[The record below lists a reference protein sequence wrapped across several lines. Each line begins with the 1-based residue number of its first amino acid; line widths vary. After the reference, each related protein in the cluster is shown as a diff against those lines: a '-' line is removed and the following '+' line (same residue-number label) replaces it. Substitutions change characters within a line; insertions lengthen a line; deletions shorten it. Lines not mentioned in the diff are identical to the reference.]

1 MTKFKAQ
8 AIANQTIVITGAS
21 EGIGLATAK
30 LAASRG
36 AQVVMNSLD
45 AIALHR
51 CVNEITSLGFKAIAI
66 PGDVSDYEFLLKIKA
81 IALKEFGRIDSW
93 INTAAHSF
101 EGYLLKG
108 NIEEERRMFDVNF
121 WGSRLSALVAIEAM
135 GALGGV
141 IVNLGNEVSVSMEPL
156 KGIFSA
162 SKAAVKVL
170 TDSMRSE
177 IKARKL
183 PVEVCLVR
191 PASIDKPEL
200 TAEVILKCIVNPKRD
215 VFVGGPARLS
225 AVLDTFFPEVK
236 DVMSESRIKEMRQ
249 AETKMSEKNKKLSFR
264 KILTTNKD
272 V

>member
-1 MTKFKAQ
+1 MTKWKPKA
-8 AIANQTIVITGAS
+8 IENQTIVITGAS

-36 AQVVMNSLD
+36 ANVVMNSLD

-51 CVNEITSLGFKAIAI
+51 SVNEITSLGFKAIAI
-66 PGDVSDYEFLLKIKA
+66 PGDISDYEVILKIKA
-81 IALKEFGRIDSW
+81 MALKEFGCIDSW
-93 INTAAHSF
+93 INTAALSVD
-101 EGYLLKG
+101 GYLLKG
-108 NIEEERRMFDVNF
+108 NIEEERRMFDINF
-121 WGSRLSALVAIEAM
+121 WGSRLTALVAIEAM
-135 GALGGV
+135 GNLGGV
-141 IVNLGNEVSVSMEPL
+141 IVNLANEVSVSMEPL

-162 SKAAVKVL
+162 SKAALKVL

-177 IKARKL
+177 IKARKI

-191 PASIDKPEL
+191 PAATNKPEL
-200 TAEVILKCIVNPKRD
+200 TAEVILKCLINPKRD

-236 DVMSESRIKEMRQ
+236 DVMSESRIREMGQ
-249 AETKMSEKNKKLSFR
+249 AEIKINNKNKKISFR
-264 KILTTNKD
+264 NILTTNKD

>member
-1 MTKFKAQ
+1 MTKWKPKAV
-8 AIANQTIVITGAS
+8 AKQTIVITGAS

-36 AQVVMNSLD
+36 ANVVMNSLD

-51 CVNEITSLGFKAIAI
+51 SVNEITSLGYKAIAI
-66 PGDVSDYEFLLKIKA
+66 HGDISDYEVLLKIKS
-81 IALKEFGRIDSW
+81 IAFKEFGGIDSW
-93 INTAAHSF
+93 INTATLTY

-108 NIEEERRMFDVNF
+108 NVEQERRMFDVNF
-121 WGSRLSALVAIEAM
+121 WGSRLSALVALEAM
-135 GALGGV
+135 SELGGV
-141 IVNLGNEVSVSMEPL
+141 IINLGNEVSVSMEPL

-177 IKARKL
+177 IKAKKI

-191 PASIDKPEL
+191 PAAIDKPEL
-200 TAEVILKCIVNPKRD
+200 TAEVILKCLVNPKRD

-236 DVMSESRIKEMRQ
+236 DVMSESRIKEMGQ
-249 AETKMSEKNKKLSFR
+249 TDKKLKSKKMSFR
-264 KILTTNKD
+264 KILTSNKD